1 MTNPN
6 SFPQHLRDEGYHSRS
21 NKHSNAL
28 AEAILQDLV
37 RHCPK
42 IREKGRRGTI
52 VYDLNVTLRAGTAD
66 WNVDLVLG
74 PPPLESLPPTKG
86 VPISKQTPSTI
97 EIAIEIKSVMTA
109 HRKAVKN
116 RKRDLEAHHE
126 HVHNYNN
133 NAIAGGVFVINASD
147 SFQSPLLPE
156 PTIHGS
162 PARTVEHCVSEL
174 RSVSTRGGTKR
185 YGLEAKCAII
195 VNMDNVNHSA
205 AKYVSTPPAPPI
217 GDQLHYDAFIRAIC
231 EHYTQ
236 RF

>member
-1 MTNPN
+1 
-6 SFPQHLRDEGYHSRS
+6 
-21 NKHSNAL
+21 
-28 AEAILQDLV
+28 
-37 RHCPK
+37 
-42 IREKGRRGTI
+42 
-52 VYDLNVTLRAGTAD
+52 
-66 WNVDLVLG
+66 
-74 PPPLESLPPTKG
+74 
-86 VPISKQTPSTI
+86 
-97 EIAIEIKSVMTA
+97 MTA

-133 NAIAGGVFVINASD
+133 NTIAGGVFVINASD
-147 SFQSPLLPE
+147 SFQSPLLSE

-174 RSVSTRGGTKR
+174 RSVSTRGGTKG

-195 VNMDNVNHSA
+195 VNMDNVNHGA
-205 AKYVSTPPAPPI
+205 AKYVSTLPAPPI

-231 EHYTQ
+231 EHYTR